1 MEIKKSY
8 SKDWWKNEHFSTLSQ
23 VSDRWYFS
31 LKLLK
36 PSEVHCRSFE
46 FFSLCTVNIINHQVQ
61 WLKDF
66 YQNHKV
72 LLLFTQFNGELW
84 KPLNWSVNTFLGIAI
99 ASEGGSCVAAFSL
112 ESHWPWE
119 LCCCLSVGRHFQLI
133 SALCV
138 RALDAGTALDGP
150 DQTHLHPPLPGSQD
164 HRSWDR
170 RAVLRLERSLPCTS
184 AAVLSSQLTPP
195 GTSCSGTLVARVWFT
210 GCCHFPQSLFAS
222 TCISSMKLS
231 PRLWTS
237 FAGIC

>member
-72 LLLFTQFNGELW
+72 LLPKNGGLGEACVTMVSLQSFFGKMSVHQEKLERFITLTSPGNLLPVDTQL
-84 KPLNWSVNTFLGIAI
+84 KRLKRQLLQRCSSSCKPIIPLNS
-99 ASEGGSCVAAFSL
+99 
-112 ESHWPWE
+112 
-119 LCCCLSVGRHFQLI
+119 
-133 SALCV
+133 
-138 RALDAGTALDGP
+138 
-150 DQTHLHPPLPGSQD
+150 
-164 HRSWDR
+164 
-170 RAVLRLERSLPCTS
+170 
-184 AAVLSSQLTPP
+184 
-195 GTSCSGTLVARVWFT
+195 
-210 GCCHFPQSLFAS
+210 
-222 TCISSMKLS
+222 
-231 PRLWTS
+231 
-237 FAGIC
+237 